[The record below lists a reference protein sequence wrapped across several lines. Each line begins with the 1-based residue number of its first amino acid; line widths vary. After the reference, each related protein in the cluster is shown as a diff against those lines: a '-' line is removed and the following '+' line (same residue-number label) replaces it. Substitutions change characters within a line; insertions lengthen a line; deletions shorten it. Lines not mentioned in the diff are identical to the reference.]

1 VVSATSTDAAK
12 VLKGSK
18 AASMA
23 RHHNVADGGIDS
35 GPGGFAR
42 HGKGE
47 DATKIFETAQ
57 AVSASAA

>member
-1 VVSATSTDAAK
+1 
-12 VLKGSK
+12 
-18 AASMA
+18 MA